1 MFYFRSK
8 QPDFSVLRKVAIS
21 YARCAEFL
29 CQSFFV
35 VLVFYL
41 QFYAKLSALVDSLEA
56 EIRAC
61 VPLRG
66 HHVEGRMYK
75 ESAREDFDCQIYLA
89 IAALTK
95 LYKYEKI
102 L

>member
-1 MFYFRSK
+1 MSI
-8 QPDFSVLRKVAIS
+8 VLR
-21 YARCAEFL
+21 R
-29 CQSFFV
+29 
-35 VLVFYL
+35 LVFYL
-41 QFYAKLSALVDSLEA
+41 QFYAKLSTLVDSLEA

-66 HHVEGRMYK
+66 HHVEGRMYE

-95 LYKYEKI
+95 LYNYEKI